1 VKTGH
6 PPKLVRALILGAFVL
21 LTFLIAFSHT
31 EKSPLDESRC
41 VACHFLGLLLQAAPA
56 LVAFCISFIVYFLIR
71 PGAARRPGMA
81 VAFRCLLRAPPQ
93 I

>member
-1 VKTGH
+1 VNTGR
-6 PPKLVRALILGAFVL
+6 PPKFVRIALLGVFVL
-21 LTFLIAFSHT
+21 ITVLLAFGHT

-41 VACHFLGLLLQAAPA
+41 LACHFLGLLLQAAPA
-56 LVAFCISFIVYFLIR
+56 LVAFCISFIVFFLIR

>member
-1 VKTGH
+1 VKNGRS
-6 PPKLVRALILGAFVL
+6 PKLLRALFLGAFVL
-21 LTFLIAFSHT
+21 FTILIAFGHT

-56 LVAFCISFIVYFLIR
+56 LVAFCISFVVFFLIR
-71 PGAARRPGMA
+71 PGGARRPGMA

>member
-1 VKTGH
+1 VKH
-6 PPKLVRALILGAFVL
+6 SRSLKSSRIVLLGAFVL
-21 LTFLIAFSHT
+21 ITVLLAFGHT

-41 VACHFLGLLLQAAPA
+41 LACHFLGLLLQTAPA
-56 LVAFCISFIVYFLIR
+56 LVAFCISFVFFFLVR
-71 PGAARRPGMA
+71 PGPARRPGMA